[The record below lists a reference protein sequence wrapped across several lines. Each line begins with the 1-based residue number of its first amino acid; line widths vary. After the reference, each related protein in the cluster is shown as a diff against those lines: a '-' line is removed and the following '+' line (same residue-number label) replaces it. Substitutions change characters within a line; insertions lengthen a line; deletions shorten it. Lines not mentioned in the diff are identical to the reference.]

1 MIISSFT
8 FLYTSSLLLPF
19 FSSLLTFLQ
28 SLLQHFFILH
38 LFSSLSYHPHCCCCC
53 CCFCIV
59 AAASATVAEE
69 EEYLMKRIQ
78 ILNIIIFTRHI
89 LFCSLYRKG
98 CDFSVKILHKV
109 AFLFVI
115 GFAVETIMCFSYEI
129 RYDNLVTPMEP
140 V

>member
-1 MIISSFT
+1 
-8 FLYTSSLLLPF
+8 LK
-19 FSSLLTFLQ
+19 
-28 SLLQHFFILH
+28 
-38 LFSSLSYHPHCCCCC
+38 
-53 CCFCIV
+53 
-59 AAASATVAEE
+59 
-69 EEYLMKRIQ
+69 KRIQ